1 MKGKVTPWDFQPMV
15 DASQQYMRNTIDL
28 DDLEARSRFPRVA
41 D

>member
-1 MKGKVTPWDFQPMV
+1 MV

-28 DDLEARSRFPRVA
+28 DDLEARARFPRVA